1 MEYCP
6 YCSTPLYKAQKVCPE
21 CKKSLD
27 LDVLQSLY
35 KSPETSG
42 INTKIKKRIW
52 FREHSH
58 IINPIIAL
66 FIGLIVGALA
76 AYSAAQI
83 QFVNQR
89 ADYEN
94 EIANLQNQINSGKS
108 SAASEKGAL
117 EGQLQNKDQIIQI
130 LQEQQNITSRVINFT
145 RRLANNSTITPNTV
159 EEGSY
164 YDRNIRYLIRQF
176 EGQKEQLQTAGYE
189 SIQNYNLQTIPQL
202 ITE

>member
-117 EGQLQNKDQIIQI
+117 EEQIQNKDQIIQI

>member
-27 LDVLQSLY
+27 LEILQSLY
-35 KSPETSG
+35 QSPETSG
-42 INTKIKKRIW
+42 INAKIKKRIW

-58 IINPIIAL
+58 IINPVITLI
-66 FIGLIVGALA
+66 IGLVVGAIA
-76 AYSAAQI
+76 AFSAAQV
-83 QFVNQR
+83 QFAGQR
-89 ADYEN
+89 VDYEN
-94 EIANLQNQINSGKS
+94 EIANLQNQIDTGKS
-108 SAASEKGAL
+108 SAASQKGAL
-117 EGQLQNKDQIIQI
+117 EEQIQNKDQIIKI
-130 LQEQQNITSRVINFT
+130 LQEQQNITSNIINFT
-145 RRLANNSTITPNTV
+145 RRLSNNSTITPNTV

-176 EGQKEQLQTAGYE
+176 ESQKEQLQAAGYE
-189 SIQNYNLQTIPQL
+189 PIQNYNLQTVPQL